1 MKCEIKIDPN
11 CEERVVIYAREDAGF
26 LHSIRQFVEE
36 NTPGLMGFRE
46 GKTVKLS
53 PYDIHCI
60 TVIDR
65 KVYAICQ
72 TEQLQLKDRLYTL
85 EEWLPP
91 VFVKVNQSCLANIT
105 KIEKF
110 DASISGTLKLHF
122 KNGYIDYVSRRQL
135 KQVKERIGI

>member
-1 MKCEIKIDPN
+1 MKCEIIIDPN
-11 CEERVVIYAREDAGF
+11 CQERVVIYAREDSP
-26 LHSIRQFVEE
+26 LLYSIRQFVEE
-36 NTPGLMGFRE
+36 SSPGLMGFRD
-46 GKTVKLS
+46 GKTVKLN

-65 KVYAICQ
+65 KVYAICE
-72 TEQLQLKDRLYTL
+72 TEQLQLKERLYTL
-85 EEWLPP
+85 EEQLPP

-122 KNGYIDYVSRRQL
+122 KNGYTDYVSRRQL
-135 KQVKERIGI
+135 RAVKERIGI